1 MGNVMKSLDDNS
13 VAKDTLIMYAYPASF
28 AQGASSSEGVVS
40 DRQPSCA

>member
-28 AQGASSSEGVVS
+28 AQGASSSEGPIKNKIS
-40 DRQPSCA
+40 